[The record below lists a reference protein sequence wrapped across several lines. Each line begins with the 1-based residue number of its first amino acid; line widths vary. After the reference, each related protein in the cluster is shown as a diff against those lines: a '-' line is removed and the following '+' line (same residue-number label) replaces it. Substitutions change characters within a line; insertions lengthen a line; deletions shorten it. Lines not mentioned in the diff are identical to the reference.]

1 MDFMKISG
9 RGLAGLAFLLAG
21 IFLIGCA
28 DPYQYNPLTD
38 AGAAGGMSG
47 TNFDI
52 TAYTIVTGDEL
63 TVSFSDAQGLM
74 PITDTVK
81 EDGTITLLY
90 NHPFHAA
97 GKKVGDLQKEI
108 VSFYVPTYYKYL
120 TPTIKLQSRYFTV
133 NGEVRNSNRYV
144 YTGQR
149 VTVTQAIAMA
159 SGFTDFA
166 NKKNVK
172 LIRASGKQSTINC
185 VKAITDPSL
194 DLEVLPG
201 DQIYV
206 KKRIF

>member
-21 IFLIGCA
+21 ILLTGCA
-28 DPYQYNPLTD
+28 DPYQFNPLTD

-52 TAYTIVTGDEL
+52 TAYTIQTGDEL
-63 TVSFSDAQGLM
+63 TVSFADMQGIN

-90 NHPFHAA
+90 NQPFPAA
-97 GKKVGDLQKEI
+97 GKKVGDLQKDI
-108 VSFYVPTYYKYL
+108 VKFYVPTYFKYL
-120 TPTIKLQSRYFTV
+120 TPTIKLQSRFFTV
-133 NGEVRNSNRYV
+133 SGEVHTPNRYV

-149 VTVTQAIAMA
+149 LTVTQAIAA
-159 SGFTDFA
+159 AGGFSDFS

-172 LIRASGKQSTINC
+172 LIRANHKQSTVNC

-201 DQIYV
+201 DQIFV
-206 KKRIF
+206 KKRFW